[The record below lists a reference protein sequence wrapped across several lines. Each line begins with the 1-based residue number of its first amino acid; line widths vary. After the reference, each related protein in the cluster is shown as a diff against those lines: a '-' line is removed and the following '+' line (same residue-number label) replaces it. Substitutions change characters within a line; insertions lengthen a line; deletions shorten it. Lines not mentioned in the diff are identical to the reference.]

1 MVRLLVIADDFTG
14 ALDTGVQFAN
24 LGIATQVTTQRQL
37 EKIHLKKATEVLVV
51 DTESRFLA
59 PSQAY
64 QRIREVLRSCQS
76 LGYQYLYKKVD
87 SALRG
92 NVSAEL
98 KAVSDHFGQE
108 SIGFVP
114 AFPDY
119 KRSVRQGKLYIE
131 EVLVSQSVFGHDP
144 YEPVLEDDILLRL
157 QNEAEIYGQLVDVN
171 QDFVAAALYLFDGQ
185 DKEDLRRT
193 YHWLEQKQLLHLTA
207 GCAGFANV
215 LAEELFTKRQHAK
228 TCLCY
233 PLVVI
238 CGSVNPI
245 TIQQIETASQQQA
258 HRVALTSQQ
267 LLSQDF
273 WEADEGKQTF
283 KEIAQLLQ
291 QPKLLIFETYSQTSD
306 LQEVAQ
312 HIGLKGEQIRFRIAQ
327 SLGKLTEKILS
338 QNIQK
343 TLFFTGGD
351 TLHQSM
357 EVLHVTDLTP
367 REELSPGVVYSEL
380 VYKGQQLA
388 VITKSGGFGSEN
400 LFIEIQQQIK
410 HSKENDTYVS

>member
-24 LGIATQVTTQRQL
+24 LGIETQVTTQRQL

-51 DTESRFLA
+51 DTESRFLTS
-59 PSQAY
+59 SQAY
-64 QRIREVLRSCQS
+64 QRIRDVLRSCQS

-157 QNEAEIYGQLVDVN
+157 QNEAEIDGQLVDV
-171 QDFVAAALYLFDGQ
+171 DRDSVAAALYLFDGQ
-185 DKEDLRRT
+185 DKEDLQRA
-193 YHWLEQKQLLHLTA
+193 YHWLAQKQLLHLTA

-215 LAEELFTKRQHAK
+215 LAEELFTKRQHAMAHIY
-228 TCLCY
+228 Y

-258 HRVALTSQQ
+258 HRFALTSQQ
-267 LLSQDF
+267 LLSQDY
-273 WEADEGKQTF
+273 WETNEGKQTF
-283 KEIAQLLQ
+283 KEIARLLQ

-312 HIGLKGEQIRFRIAQ
+312 HIGLKREQIRFRIGQ

-338 QNIQK
+338 QNIPK

-367 REELSPGVVYSEL
+367 KEELSPGVVYSEL
-380 VYKGQQLA
+380 VYKDPQIP

-400 LFIEIQQQIK
+400 LFI
-410 HSKENDTYVS
+410 

>member
-24 LGIATQVTTQRQL
+24 LGIETQVTTQRQL

-51 DTESRFLA
+51 DTESRFLTS
-59 PSQAY
+59 SQAY
-64 QRIREVLRSCQS
+64 QRIRDVLRSCQS

-131 EVLVSQSVFGHDP
+131 EVLVSQSVFGQDP

-157 QNEAEIYGQLVDVN
+157 QNEAEIDGQLVDV
-171 QDFVAAALYLFDGQ
+171 DRDSVAAALYLFDGQ
-185 DKEDLRRT
+185 DKEDLQRA
-193 YHWLEQKQLLHLTA
+193 YHWLAQKQLLHLTA

-215 LAEELFTKRQHAK
+215 LAEELFTKRQHAMAH
-228 TCLCY
+228 LYY

-258 HRVALTSQQ
+258 HRFALTSQQ
-267 LLSQDF
+267 LLSQDY
-273 WEADEGKQTF
+273 WETNEGKQTF
-283 KEIAQLLQ
+283 KEIARLLQ

-312 HIGLKGEQIRFRIAQ
+312 HIGLKGEQIRFRIGQ
-327 SLGKLTEKILS
+327 SLGKLTKKILS
-338 QNIQK
+338 QNIPK

-367 REELSPGVVYSEL
+367 KEELSPGVVYSEL
-380 VYKGQQLA
+380 VYKDQQLP

-410 HSKENDTYVS
+410 HTKENDTYVS

>member
-51 DTESRFLA
+51 DTESRFLT

-64 QRIREVLRSCQS
+64 QRICEVLHSCHS
-76 LGYQYLYKKVD
+76 LGYEYLYKKVD

-98 KAVSDHFGQE
+98 KAVSDHFSQE

-119 KRSVRQGKLYIE
+119 QRSVRQGKLYIE
-131 EVLVSQSVFGHDP
+131 EVLVSQSVFGKDP
-144 YEPVLEDDILLRL
+144 YEPVLEDDILVRL
-157 QNEAEIYGQLVDVN
+157 QNEAEIYGQLVDMDR
-171 QDFVAAALYLFDGQ
+171 DFVASALYLFDGQ
-185 DKEDLRRT
+185 KKEDLQRA
-193 YHWLEQKQLLHLTA
+193 YQWLKSQHLLHLTA

-215 LAEELFTKRQHAK
+215 LAEELFTKRQHDIVR
-228 TCLCY
+228 LSH

-258 HRVALTSQQ
+258 YRFALTSQQ
-267 LLSQDF
+267 LLSQDY
-273 WEADEGKQTF
+273 WKTDEGKQIF
-283 KEIAQLLQ
+283 REIAQLLQ
-291 QPKLLIFETYSQTSD
+291 QPKLLLFETYSQTSD
-306 LQEVAQ
+306 LQEVAR
-312 HIGLKGEQIRFRIAQ
+312 HIGLKEEQIRFRIGQ
-327 SLGKLTEKILS
+327 SLGQLTEKILA
-338 QNIQK
+338 QNIRK

-367 REELSPGVVYSEL
+367 KEELSPGVVYSEL
-380 VYKGQQLA
+380 VYKGQQLP

-410 HSKENDTYVS
+410 YTKENDTYVS

>member
-24 LGIATQVTTQRQL
+24 LGIETQVTTQRQL

-51 DTESRFLA
+51 DTESRFLTS
-59 PSQAY
+59 SQAY
-64 QRIREVLRSCQS
+64 QRIRDVLRSCQS

-131 EVLVSQSVFGHDP
+131 EVLVSQSVFGQDP

-157 QNEAEIYGQLVDVN
+157 QNEAEIDGQLVDV
-171 QDFVAAALYLFDGQ
+171 DRDSVAAALYLFDGQ
-185 DKEDLRRT
+185 DKEDLQRA
-193 YHWLEQKQLLHLTA
+193 YHWLAQKQLLHLTA

-215 LAEELFTKRQHAK
+215 LAEELFTKRQHAMAH
-228 TCLCY
+228 LYY

-258 HRVALTSQQ
+258 HRFALTSQQ
-267 LLSQDF
+267 LLSQDY
-273 WEADEGKQTF
+273 WETNEGKQTF
-283 KEIAQLLQ
+283 KEIARLLQ

-312 HIGLKGEQIRFRIAQ
+312 HIGLKREQIRFRIGQ

-338 QNIQK
+338 QNIPK

-367 REELSPGVVYSEL
+367 KEELSPGVVYSEL
-380 VYKGQQLA
+380 VYKDQQLP

-410 HSKENDTYVS
+410 HTKENDTYVS

>member
-64 QRIREVLRSCQS
+64 QRIREVLCSCQS

-98 KAVSDHFGQE
+98 KAVSDNFGQE

-245 TIQQIETASQQQA
+245 TIQQIETASQQRA

-267 LLSQDF
+267 LLSQDY
-273 WEADEGKQTF
+273 WETDEGKRTF
-283 KEIAQLLQ
+283 KEISQLLQ

-410 HSKENDTYVS
+410 HTKENDTYVS

>member
-24 LGIATQVTTQRQL
+24 LGIETQVTTQRQL

-51 DTESRFLA
+51 DTESRFLTS
-59 PSQAY
+59 SQAY
-64 QRIREVLRSCQS
+64 QRIRDVLRSCQS

-131 EVLVSQSVFGHDP
+131 EVLVSQSVFGQDP

-157 QNEAEIYGQLVDVN
+157 QNEAEIDGQLVDV
-171 QDFVAAALYLFDGQ
+171 DRDSVAAALYLFDGQ
-185 DKEDLRRT
+185 DKEDLQRA
-193 YHWLEQKQLLHLTA
+193 YHWLAQKQLLHLTA

-215 LAEELFTKRQHAK
+215 LAEELFTKRQHAMAH
-228 TCLCY
+228 LYY

-258 HRVALTSQQ
+258 HRFALTSQQ
-267 LLSQDF
+267 LLSQDY
-273 WEADEGKQTF
+273 WETNEGKQTF
-283 KEIAQLLQ
+283 KEIARLLQ

-312 HIGLKGEQIRFRIAQ
+312 HIGLKREQIRFRIGQ

-338 QNIQK
+338 QKIAK

-367 REELSPGVVYSEL
+367 KEELSPGVVYSEL
-380 VYKGQQLA
+380 VYKDQQLP

-410 HSKENDTYVS
+410 YTKENDTYAS